1 LYVYSTVNVSL
12 NYTMIYIVCIIRGSF
27 H

>member
-1 LYVYSTVNVSL
+1 VSL